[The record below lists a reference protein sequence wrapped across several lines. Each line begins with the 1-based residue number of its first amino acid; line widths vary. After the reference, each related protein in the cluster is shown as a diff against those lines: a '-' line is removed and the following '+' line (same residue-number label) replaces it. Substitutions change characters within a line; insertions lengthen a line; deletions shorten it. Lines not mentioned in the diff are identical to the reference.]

1 MPTLSVYAVSVI
13 VGGRGSAIIDCQKH
27 MYISKCSSEN
37 YLLILKIKPSVLIK
51 QGVLISEASFK
62 RGSTV
67 YVAAQGRNYLLRI
80 FTVLP
85 CSKRCSA
92 ELPLRAGFIHTG

>member
-1 MPTLSVYAVSVI
+1 MPTLSACAVSVT
-13 VGGRGSAIIDCQKH
+13 VGERGSATIDWQKH
-27 MYISKCSSEN
+27 IYISKCSSEH

-67 YVAAQGRNYLLRI
+67 YVAAQPSVEIIYCVFSLYYHVR
-80 FTVLP
+80 
-85 CSKRCSA
+85 SA
-92 ELPLRAGFIHTG
+92 VVQNFR